1 MNTLISLLPLFFVI
15 GLYWMGFR
23 LFKKAHGTQG
33 AGPSGQTPYGVHG
46 VLAFYIFT
54 SYYLAPLVALGRVNS
69 TFIEAEL
76 QSPAVLELNGWND
89 YKIMSFALV
98 LAIVVWQIAVA
109 KQLRWKLVPQSLY
122 NARILCFGSPFVVIV
137 SDIALAKLTLGL
149 GPNGESIVT
158 YLASIIISSLWGFY
172 FLFSKRCKNTYL
184 VTQAQSV
191 GPQSEAVWG
200 EVKAGPKSPE

>member
-1 MNTLISLLPLFFVI
+1 MSTLISLLPLFFVI

-23 LFKKAHGTQG
+23 LFKKAHGTQS

-46 VLAFYIFT
+46 VLAFFIFV
-54 SYYLAPLVALGRVNS
+54 SYYLAPLVTLGKINS

-76 QSPAVLELNGWND
+76 QSPAVLELDGWND
-89 YKIMSFALV
+89 YKIMSFALG

-122 NARILCFGSPFVVIV
+122 NARILCFGSPFVVMF
-137 SDIALAKLTLGL
+137 SDIAMAKLTLGF
-149 GPNGESIVT
+149 GPNGESIVA
-158 YLASIIISSLWGFY
+158 YLGGIIMSSLWGLY

-184 VTQAQSV
+184 VSQAQSAE
-191 GPQSEAVWG
+191 PQSEAVWG